1 MGSLETIIETKNLC
15 LKYQQILLLSTKQ
28 TKKFIFHHLT
38 IQYRNNLSSAMY
50 MKKVYLQKNKFK
62 QTHLDGTVACS
73 LSYLTVF
80 GLKSVKLSINNVLL
94 KKYITS

>member
-1 MGSLETIIETKNLC
+1 
-15 LKYQQILLLSTKQ
+15 
-28 TKKFIFHHLT
+28 
-38 IQYRNNLSSAMY
+38 MY

-73 LSYLTVF
+73 LGYLTVV
-80 GLKSVKLSINNVLL
+80 GLKSVKLSINNVLM

>member
-1 MGSLETIIETKNLC
+1 MFKISTNIIVVN
-15 LKYQQILLLSTKQ
+15 KQ
-28 TKKFIFHHLT
+28 KKFIFHHFT
-38 IQYRNNLSSAMY
+38 IRYRNNLSSAMY

-73 LSYLTVF
+73 LGYLTVV
-80 GLKSVKLSINNVLL
+80 GLKSVKLSINNVLM